1 MDCILVPRNVYCLD
15 VRRMA
20 PAYVAVKINV
30 RPLVEKLQ
38 LLIFK
43 ANILFFKQ
51 QKTRF
56 LVPSAVNMPARG
68 QLLAQR
74 SLETSTNNPGEIHYD
89 QLR

>member
-20 PAYVAVKINV
+20 RAYIAAKIHV
-30 RPLVEKLQ
+30 RALAEKLQ

-68 QLLAQR
+68 QLLARR
-74 SLETSTNNPGEIHYD
+74 SLETSLNKP
-89 QLR
+89 R

>member
-20 PAYVAVKINV
+20 RAYIAAKIHV
-30 RPLVEKLQ
+30 RALAEKLQ

-56 LVPSAVNMPARG
+56 LVPSAEIC
-68 QLLAQR
+68 LLEA
-74 SLETSTNNPGEIHYD
+74 SFLHDEVWK
-89 QLR
+89 LR